1 MVLFL
6 LLPKSFLWAH
16 MAVQLS
22 LLCPDHGTMYSFLV
36 IFKTITVKK
45 KKSETVPAADIYSL
59 IE

>member
-1 MVLFL
+1 
-6 LLPKSFLWAH
+6 

-45 KKSETVPAADIYSL
+45 KKKSETVSAADIYSL